1 MTLGLLLTLL
11 LWWTIYIS
19 EGAYLGARVVRLL
32 YDWTAGGYDRLK
44 DFDRVDDLAFLAKAT
59 WASTAVFAVAAAIV
73 WSAGLGIGW
82 LWASLTLFMVVRA
95 ATLHLRYRTDLWL
108 VTGATK

>member
-1 MTLGLLLTLL
+1 MQPIGGHVFALDGIL
-11 LWWTIYIS
+11 I
-19 EGAYLGARVVRLL
+19 GAS
-32 YDWTAGGYDRLK
+32 
-44 DFDRVDDLAFLAKAT
+44 DLAFLAKAM
-59 WASTAVFAVAAAIV
+59 WASTAVFAVAAGIV